1 MNREKDF
8 RYEEAK
14 RRRLQQLEKG
24 LAPKAKTL
32 PEMLMKLGIRATDLD
47 ATAIAERALRIT
59 LKAQPGTDR
68 AERVALKKERKQV
81 DKQLK
86 AKKPAKTDVKAGK
99 SRARKA
105 VAA

>member
-24 LAPKAKTL
+24 HAPKAKTI
-32 PEMLMKLGIRATDLD
+32 PEMLIKLGIRATDLD
-47 ATAIAERALRIT
+47 AEAIAERALRLA

-86 AKKPAKTDVKAGK
+86 AKKLPKGDVKAGK
-99 SRARKA
+99 SRARK

>member
-1 MNREKDF
+1 MHQKEI

-14 RRRLQQLEKG
+14 RRRLQQLEQG
-24 LAPKAKTL
+24 HAPKAKTTG
-32 PEMLMKLGIRATDLD
+32 EMLMKLGIRASDSD
-47 ATAIAERALRIT
+47 ADAIAERALRLT

-86 AKKPAKTDVKAGK
+86 AKKPAKTDLKAGK
-99 SRARKA
+99 SRARK
-105 VAA
+105 VAAT